1 MIQLS
6 NLTAQTLVPGQAI
19 TFDNVIHKSC
29 CSKNECYNPQLKTS
43 VRLTGGCNARYKV
56 EFHGNISGAV
66 GDVLQLYIALA
77 NQPLLETEMRETP
90 SATPN
95 SANVSAGTYV
105 VLTCGDLDRISVI
118 NGGTTNIAIAPNS
131 TLLIRRVA

>member
-6 NLTAQTLVPGQAI
+6 NVSAQLLLPKQAI
-19 TFDNVIHKSC
+19 TFDNVIHQSC
-29 CSKNECYNPQLKTS
+29 CRKNECYVKQLPTS

-56 EFHGNISGAV
+56 EFHGNISGTE
-66 GDVLQLYIALA
+66 GEVLQLFLALA
-77 NQPLLETEMRETP
+77 NQPLPETEMRVVP
-90 SATPN
+90 AGATN

-105 VLTCGDLDRISVI
+105 VLTCGDLDRLSVI
-118 NGGTTNIAIAPNS
+118 NGGTTNIGLAPNS